1 MGPGR
6 LGGGCRFSDVQVS
19 NGNTF
24 QVPLRRWK
32 RLKVTEASR
41 QPWDSLLG
49 TASGGGG
56 PRGWGLLWGEPSK
69 QLVQDDPQ
77 GQVTYDLA

>member
-1 MGPGR
+1 MEEVESDRGLEAA
-6 LGGGCRFSDVQVS
+6 LG
-19 NGNTF
+19 
-24 QVPLRRWK
+24 
-32 RLKVTEASR
+32 
-41 QPWDSLLG
+41 LLG